1 MTFEDEL
8 ERLEIRDRLNSLLDF
23 TDLIRDELKGPIIQI
38 DREEIKGNLKYI
50 DQELA
55 EIISEVSGEIVLIPH
70 TRRKL

>member
-1 MTFEDEL
+1 MTMEQEL
-8 ERLEIRDRLNSLLDF
+8 DRLELRDRLTSLMGF

-38 DREEIKGNLKYI
+38 DREEIRDNLKYI